1 MISDLWYL
9 LVLKLD
15 IAVKFSWILLQN
27 VNRNLLLTYIMS
39 KTDIY
44 TGVDFHIYP
53 LELFILLIGF
63 ILGVIIGSLND
74 KTSHK

>member
-1 MISDLWYL
+1 
-9 LVLKLD
+9 
-15 IAVKFSWILLQN
+15 
-27 VNRNLLLTYIMS
+27 MS

-74 KTSHK
+74 KPSHQ

>member
-1 MISDLWYL
+1 
-9 LVLKLD
+9 
-15 IAVKFSWILLQN
+15 
-27 VNRNLLLTYIMS
+27 MS

-53 LELFILLIGF
+53 LELFILLVGL

-74 KTSHK
+74 RSSKR